1 MSDSWY
7 YNFMN
12 MESAV
17 QRCLV
22 KGTLPYDIRY
32 LKDIVS
38 TRVSMFKY
46 KNIEKIKGL
55 TSEILETAL
64 MFSSHLC
71 FYKSVALGG
80 WVLCRYVTG
89 SEFSYYLR
97 PTKVN
102 LLAFNGETIA
112 TDVPYEDII
121 LVKDNSMDI
130 IPFIC
135 VNEYILYIK
144 KIENSLLKVLDV
156 ASLPLA
162 LVGTKIMASQLKAIA
177 TKLGNSDPY
186 IVGDDTLID
195 TVKGFGINVPVNPLD
210 IYDLKSKYRNEFF
223 SSLGIYSVDE
233 KRERIVTQELVNQ
246 NDYTDFVYQD
256 AKLQR
261 QYFVDMLNK
270 LDPSLNIEL
279 IESYDVNVKET
290 IEDDAYKA
298 KEIAKAENI
307 ANKENNNG
315 RE

>member
-17 QRCLV
+17 QQCLI
-22 KGTLPYDIRY
+22 KGRLPYDIRY

-55 TSEILETAL
+55 TSEILEIAL

-71 FYKSVALGG
+71 FYNSVALGG
-80 WVLCRYVTG
+80 WILCRYTVG
-89 SEFSYYLR
+89 SEYSYYLK

-102 LLAFNGETIA
+102 LIAFNGESIA
-112 TDVPYEDII
+112 TEVPYKDII

-135 VNEYILYIK
+135 VHEYIMYIK

-162 LVGTKIMASQLKAIA
+162 LVGTKKMASQLKSIA
-177 TKLGNSDPY
+177 NKLGNSDPY

-210 IYDLKSKYRNEFF
+210 IYELKSKYRNECF

-256 AKLQR
+256 AKIQR

-270 LDPSLNIEL
+270 IDQSLDIEL
-279 IESYDVNVKET
+279 VEAYEVNVKET
-290 IEDDAYKA
+290 VKDDAYKA
-298 KEIAKAENI
+298 KEIAKAENSVT
-307 ANKENNNG
+307 KEDNHG
-315 RE
+315 KE